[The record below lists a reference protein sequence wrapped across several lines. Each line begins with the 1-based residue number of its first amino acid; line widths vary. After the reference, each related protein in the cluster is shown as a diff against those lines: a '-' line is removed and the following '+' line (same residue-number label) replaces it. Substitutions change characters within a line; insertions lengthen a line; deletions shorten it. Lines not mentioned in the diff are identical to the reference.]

1 MPAVPPSLPGPRR
14 RRPGPGLGGTAEP
27 ELAAALAV
35 AAYRTVR
42 LQALRA
48 ILAGEDP
55 AGVAARHPERI
66 RSALSTVD
74 QMTA

>member
-1 MPAVPPSLPGPRR
+1 MPAVPPSPTWPAPPPTRA
-14 RRPGPGLGGTAEP
+14 GLGGTAEP